1 MKYLSILILSIGVV
15 LAGGIKIPTSFSA
28 HFMQKITTPKGKVI
42 KYSGTLLLN
51 STGALK
57 WRYIKPTKKE
67 VCSNGKQFTI
77 VDHDLEQVSFHELRQ
92 SLDLASILKKA
103 RHHKDNLYVATY
115 QKVLYTFSL
124 DKKGRIDQIAYKDTL
139 DNVVNIHFQR
149 MRYSSK
155 ENPKRVMQCPYPKA
169 YDIIRG

>member
-1 MKYLSILILSIGVV
+1 MKFLSILILLIAMTF
-15 LAGGIKIPTSFSA
+15 AGEITVPVSFST
-28 HFMQKITTPKGKVI
+28 HFTQKITTPKKKVI

-57 WRYIKPTKKE
+57 WRYTQPTKKE
-67 VCSNGKQFTI
+67 VCSNGRQFTI

-92 SLDLASILKKA
+92 ALDLASILKKA

-155 ENPKRVMQCPYPKA
+155 ENPKRVMQCPYLKA